1 MNRLRSMPL
10 APSEGWAT
18 VLLVGLL
25 AFITGWTVDDAAWI
39 LGRDPLT
46 DCLPWAAVGG
56 VIAGFVTAKL
66 GWNRVASALGGAV
79 AAAIVVPILIG
90 SIILTNEGSFPAQW
104 QATADS
110 VGAAI
115 KDLILLGRSS
125 TNQYGH
131 FQLALAL
138 LLWGTGQFAAS
149 AVFRH
154 GRAVPAVV
162 SLGGVM
168 LLEVSLTVR
177 DQYIFLIPFTLT
189 ALLLLVRM
197 HALEERRD
205 WLRRRI
211 GDPAPVTSLTL
222 RAGTVF
228 VTLAILGSLTLTAVA
243 SSDPLRDTWSG
254 AQPWLVSVGRRLEP
268 YFGFL
273 SNIRGPAGVDF
284 GPTATIGYQWTSS
297 QEIAAT
303 IEVPPSEQEAFWW
316 RAATYDHFD
325 GFSWSQT
332 GVVTVDRPPSTDLL
346 AQTLDAPA
354 EAGRR
359 KVVFRVNPVD
369 YGGNEVLSP
378 ESPQLLD
385 APSSLSLVGENGFF
399 ASDSLRSGGRPYTVT
414 ALVRVQGDEDPAAL
428 TENKLRVAGTAYPP
442 EVTATYLQLPPG
454 AFDTVDAKK
463 LMADVLARSPG
474 PDPYDVAKTIERTLK
489 DPRQFTYTANLTE
502 SGVACGDLDVAECF
516 AAYRKG
522 FCQYYAT
529 TMVVMLRTQGIPAR
543 LAQGFLP
550 GGRTADGTETIRF
563 SGSHAWVEAYFPGYG
578 WVPFDPTG
586 GNVSHLAALPAGQ
599 PVAAPSP
606 TPRASLDPNSGGR
619 DPFNRPQNGSGGG
632 ASGSTSGGG
641 PGSAPFIAI
650 ALLLAVLVGGLA
662 FAAWRRGP
670 RESTPESAWGSLTT
684 LARRL
689 GWGPQ
694 PTQTVYE
701 YAATL
706 GEAMPGVR
714 PELQTVARAKV
725 EVTYGHQQL
734 GADRLRATREATGHL
749 RVALLRLALRRRRPR
764 R

>member
-18 VLLVGLL
+18 FALVVLL
-25 AFITGWTVDDAAWI
+25 AFITGWAVDDAAWI

-46 DCLPWAAVGG
+46 DCLPWAAIGG

-66 GWNRVASALGGAV
+66 GWNRVTSALAGAI
-79 AAAIVVPILIG
+79 AAALVVPILIG
-90 SIILTNEGSFPAQW
+90 SIMVPNESDFVVLY
-104 QATADS
+104 QATAKS
-110 VGAAI
+110 VADAI
-115 KDLILLGRSS
+115 TDLIILGRGS
-125 TNQYGH
+125 TTQFGH

-149 AVFRH
+149 SVFRH

-162 SLGGVM
+162 ALGGV
-168 LLEVSLTVR
+168 LLLNVALTLH

-211 GDPAPVTSLTL
+211 GDPGTISALTL

-243 SSDPLRDTWSG
+243 SSDPLKDTWRG
-254 AQPWLVSVGRRLEP
+254 AQPWLVAVGRRLEP
-268 YFGFL
+268 YFGFI
-273 SNIRGPAGVDF
+273 SNLRGPAVVDF
-284 GPTATIGYQWTSS
+284 GPTTSIGYQWTSS
-297 QEIAAT
+297 QDIAAV
-303 IEVPPSEQEAFWW
+303 IAVPPSEQEAFYW
-316 RAATYDHFD
+316 RAATYDQFD
-325 GFSWSQT
+325 GYGWSQT
-332 GVVTVDRPPSTDLL
+332 DEVRVDRPAGSDVLD
-346 AQTLDAPA
+346 QTVDAPT

-359 KVVFRVNPVD
+359 AVVFRVTPQD
-369 YGGNEVLSP
+369 YGGTQVLSP
-378 ESPQLLD
+378 ESPQTLD
-385 APSSLSLVGENGFF
+385 VPSTLSVTGEGGFF
-399 ASDSLRSGGRPYTVT
+399 DSVAVPSAGESYTVR
-414 ALVRVQGDEDPAAL
+414 ALVRVQGDADPAAL
-428 TENKLRVAGTAYPP
+428 TANKLKVAGTDYPP
-442 EVTATYLQLPPG
+442 EVTERYLQLPPG
-454 AFDTVDAKK
+454 AWDAPAAQQ
-463 LMADVLARSPG
+463 LLRSILAPL
-474 PDPYDVAKTIERTLK
+474 PLTDPYDIAKTIEATLK
-489 DPRQFTYTANLTE
+489 DPTQFSYEPNLTAA
-502 SGVACGDLDVAECF
+502 GVSCGDLNAAECF
-516 AAYRKG
+516 ATYRKG
-522 FCQYYAT
+522 FCQYFAT
-529 TMVVMLRTQGIPAR
+529 AMIVMLRTEGIPAR

-550 GGRTADGTETIRF
+550 GERAADGTETVRF
-563 SGSHAWVEAYFPGYG
+563 SNSHAWVEVYFPGYG

-586 GNVSHLAALPAGQ
+586 GNVSHLAALPAGR
-599 PVAAPSP
+599 PVAAPSA
-606 TPRASLDPNSGGR
+606 TPRASLDTDPAR
-619 DPFNRPQNGSGGG
+619 DPIGRPQTGPGGTGGST
-632 ASGSTSGGG
+632 TSGGG

-650 ALLLAVLVGGLA
+650 ALLLAVMVGGLA

-670 RESTPESAWGSLTT
+670 REPTPESAWGSFTT

-706 GEAMPGVR
+706 GEAMPSVR

-725 EVTYGHQQL
+725 EVTYGHQML
-734 GADRLRATREATGHL
+734 GADRMLAIREATGRL
-749 RVALLRLALRRRRPR
+749 RVALVRLALRRRRRPR